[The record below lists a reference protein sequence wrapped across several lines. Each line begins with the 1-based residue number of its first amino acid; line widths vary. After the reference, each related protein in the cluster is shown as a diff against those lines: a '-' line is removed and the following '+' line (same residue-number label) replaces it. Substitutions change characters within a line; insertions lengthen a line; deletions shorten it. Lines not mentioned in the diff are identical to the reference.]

1 MGLKLYACTTSGL
14 DAGCQ
19 LCEAYPQALTGW
31 RDRRVLEVG
40 PFDEPTVVTVSE
52 KRGSAG
58 EGEDELPAAA
68 ALKFD
73 FYSAVFD
80 AL

>member
-1 MGLKLYACTTSGL
+1 
-14 DAGCQ
+14 
-19 LCEAYPQALTGW
+19 
-31 RDRRVLEVG
+31 
-40 PFDEPTVVTVSE
+40 VVTVSE

>member
-1 MGLKLYACTTSGL
+1 
-14 DAGCQ
+14 
-19 LCEAYPQALTGW
+19 
-31 RDRRVLEVG
+31 VG

-58 EGEDELPAAA
+58 EGGEDELPAAA